1 MLTRICKLGLVSLA
15 VFFSS
20 SALCGDRFIVTN
32 VAPDLLLIST
42 DRGSYSNNSLVFT
55 GPQGVLL
62 VDTHHKSDAPEFKAF
77 VEALGFGPPS
87 YIVNTHRHVE
97 HIGGNA
103 VFGDQPIIVAHQLFA
118 EKLRS
123 GTHLFSEYP
132 DEVFPDLTFTESMEI
147 NFNDETIRLVNIGG
161 SHDDNEI
168 MVYFKNHRVAHIS
181 SVVNGFNFP
190 SVDSDGDVLRFEP
203 ITRELMK
210 LLPPDTQLIS
220 GHHGSKQGFDQIGS
234 WDQLSDYADMMK
246 NTIDLVQLA
255 LEEGVSQQQ
264 MEERQI
270 FKAYEHY
277 AGSYVSSNDWIN
289 YVVDALTVP
298 RDIREDICKPL
309 FETWKTRGARAAAE
323 QYRQLLE
330 TDEDQYDFSEYV
342 LLGIG
347 SNLYTNNRY
356 QDAVT
361 FLKANIETY
370 PDSESSYYSHYLTAK
385 GLQELDHQSE
395 AIAHARESLR
405 LNGEFQ
411 GAQTLLAELTA
422 DDQ

>member
-1 MLTRICKLGLVSLA
+1 
-15 VFFSS
+15 
-20 SALCGDRFIVTN
+20 
-32 VAPDLLLIST
+32 
-42 DRGSYSNNSLVFT
+42 
-55 GPQGVLL
+55 
-62 VDTHHKSDAPEFKAF
+62 
-77 VEALGFGPPS
+77 
-87 YIVNTHRHVE
+87 
-97 HIGGNA
+97 
-103 VFGDQPIIVAHQLFA
+103 
-118 EKLRS
+118 
-123 GTHLFSEYP
+123 
-132 DEVFPDLTFTESMEI
+132 
-147 NFNDETIRLVNIGG
+147 
-161 SHDDNEI
+161 
-168 MVYFKNHRVAHIS
+168 
-181 SVVNGFNFP
+181 
-190 SVDSDGDVLRFEP
+190 
-203 ITRELMK
+203 
-210 LLPPDTQLIS
+210 
-220 GHHGSKQGFDQIGS
+220 
-234 WDQLSDYADMMK
+234 MMK
-246 NTIDLVQLA
+246 NTINLVQTA

-298 RDIREDICKPL
+298 RDTREDICKPL
-309 FETWKTRGARAAAE
+309 FETWKTRGARAAAD

-342 LLGIG
+342 LLRIG
-347 SNLYTNNRY
+347 SNLYTNKRY

-361 FLKANIETY
+361 FLEASIETY